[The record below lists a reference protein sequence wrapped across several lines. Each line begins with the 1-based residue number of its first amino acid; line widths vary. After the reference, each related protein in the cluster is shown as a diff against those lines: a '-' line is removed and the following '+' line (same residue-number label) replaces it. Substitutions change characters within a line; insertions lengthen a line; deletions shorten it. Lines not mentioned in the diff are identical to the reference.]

1 MFFVIN
7 LDIMEKYSFIFIKG
21 LQNMGHKVVFL
32 DTETT
37 GLDPRQGHRLTEI
50 GCVELV
56 NRQLTGATFQSYI
69 NPERELDARA
79 AEITGLTWT
88 FLKDKPLFKTMAEE
102 FLAFIE
108 GAELIIHNAPFDLGF
123 LNHELTKIQYPHL
136 PLQDHYTVID
146 TLVLAKKRH
155 PGHRY
160 YNLDA
165 LCQRYGVDN
174 THREKHG
181 ALLDAEILAEVYL
194 KMTSGQVSLGFE
206 PGEQEESRFP
216 ATVIQASV
224 PSLNINSIQTTQSFT
239 QNQRQ
244 LKIVYATQEEILT
257 HEARLSK
264 LLNKE

>member
-1 MFFVIN
+1 MAHRMCV
-7 LDIMEKYSFIFIKG
+7 
-21 LQNMGHKVVFL
+21 L

-37 GLDPRQGHRLTEI
+37 GLDPKQGHRVTEI
-50 GCVELV
+50 GCVELID
-56 NRQLTGATFQSYI
+56 RQLTGVTFQSYF

-79 AEITGLTWT
+79 AEITGMTRA
-88 FLKDKPLFKTMAEE
+88 FLSDKPLFGALASE
-102 FLAFIE
+102 FLRFIE

-123 LNHELTKIQYPHL
+123 LNRELSLVQYPRL
-136 PLQDHYTVID
+136 PLQEHFVITD

-174 THREKHG
+174 THRDRHG
-181 ALLDAEILAEVYL
+181 ALLDAEILAQVYL

-206 PGEQEESRFP
+206 AGEQ
-216 ATVIQASV
+216 ATIQASIF
-224 PSLNINSIQTTQSFT
+224 SSSTNASQAAQSPVG
-239 QNQRQ
+239 NQHP
-244 LKIVYATQEEILT
+244 LKIVYATEAEVAV

-264 LLNKE
+264 LLSEE